1 MYQPCSTC
9 LAQPKDVFRSFTI
22 ASAAFRYPRLPQT
35 RHHLLLSALF
45 RRTALPHM
53 HLPTCHRQKNGSL
66 TRVTCLGK
74 NNENWAS
81 RQGYPTRFQRQ
92 TIWEGNKNVK
102 KQTRRATMQNKNSIS
117 FTALTINDWLLGK
130 PESLVP
136 FFFSVTLRSLSV
148 SLSLSLSFFLYL
160 NLNLSALLESVFL
173 TN

>member
-74 NNENWAS
+74 NNENWAN

-117 FTALTINDWLLGK
+117 FTALTHQWLVTRKAGK
-130 PESLVP
+130 PGAV
-136 FFFSVTLRSLSV
+136 FFFSHSEVSV
-148 SLSLSLSFFLYL
+148 CLSLSLSFFLYL